1 MSFMVPA
8 RPQVDKILDELGL
21 TKCANTRIG
30 HSGAGISGGERK
42 RLSFATEMLI
52 DPSVLI
58 VDEPTSGLD
67 SAMAESVVEKL
78 KTLATGSG
86 SKKRTVVM
94 TIHQPSAELFKLIDK
109 LLIIVDGKVGYFGP
123 AKAAVG
129 YFSDTLGDLGTC
141 PENSNPP
148 DFFMRLVSTI
158 AAMLS
163 VSCSHFFL
171 ITFARF
177 LRTCPPID
185 KINESPLNRQW
196 PVLSADCDRAPGP
209 HGEGKS
215 N

>member
-1 MSFMVPA
+1 MREPRILTIATERPSWFTRLSHIFRVPA

-158 AAMLS
+158 ATMLS

-171 ITFARF
+171 KHSRNSYERIHQLT
-177 LRTCPPID
+177 
-185 KINESPLNRQW
+185 
-196 PVLSADCDRAPGP
+196 
-209 HGEGKS
+209 KS
-215 N
+215 MSHH